1 VCLGATYIQIDA
13 PHYGCRATTR
23 RFQPVPH
30 KRFECGDQGASR
42 PTMPSRPGRPGQ
54 LSWRPRV
61 LLGGGGGISS
71 GSRRSASA
79 DGRGCPGGSYS
90 GSGDSG
96 VQGSFARRCPSFA
109 ERPVRLGAR
118 REGPRL
124 IMVEG
129 KVSESFGPT
138 LGEWRG
144 DASHGKESRLRFL
157 QRTLGLMENP
167 AGSIRYQLLH
177 RAASSVITGEQF
189 RAAAAVMLVHS
200 FSEQHV
206 GWSDYQSFA
215 ALFGVDAIEGV
226 VHRLGRDSR
235 IPLFGVWLWVT
246 VRSWEVEAELLDL
259 GCGARVAAAVPRFS
273 PPGKSTGICHPAPCP
288 GRATYSPA
296 STHKTHLSER
306 LRRQE
311 ERPLPAICN
320 PLPKPDLT

>member
-1 VCLGATYIQIDA
+1 MGVEPPLDASSLFLIKGSSAGIKEHRDRQCRPARAGLGN
-13 PHYGCRATTR
+13 
-23 RFQPVPH
+23 
-30 KRFECGDQGASR
+30 
-42 PTMPSRPGRPGQ
+42 
-54 LSWRPRV
+54 
-61 LLGGGGGISS
+61 
-71 GSRRSASA
+71 
-79 DGRGCPGGSYS
+79 CPGDPAYCWEAAEGFPPEVAEALQRTDEAALADLTPVLATPEFKVPLP
-90 GSGDSG
+90 GG
-96 VQGSFARRCPSFA
+96 VRPSQNDLFVLARGA
-109 ERPVRLGAR
+109 KGPVS
-118 REGPRL
+118 

-235 IPLFGVWLWVT
+235 IPLFGVWV
-246 VRSWEVEAELLDL
+246 VGNCSFL
-259 GCGARVAAAVPRFS
+259 GS
-273 PPGKSTGICHPAPCP
+273 
-288 GRATYSPA
+288 
-296 STHKTHLSER
+296 
-306 LRRQE
+306 
-311 ERPLPAICN
+311 
-320 PLPKPDLT
+320 

>member
-1 VCLGATYIQIDA
+1 VWWASSAGGAPPLGRGVHLFACAHSPHRQDYDAFSDLWVNFWSRKRSGHVYPTLESYLSDVVQILREEVEELVCLGATYIQIDA

-138 LGEWRG
+138 LG
-144 DASHGKESRLRFL
+144 A
-157 QRTLGLMENP
+157 
-167 AGSIRYQLLH
+167 
-177 RAASSVITGEQF
+177 
-189 RAAAAVMLVHS
+189 
-200 FSEQHV
+200 
-206 GWSDYQSFA
+206 
-215 ALFGVDAIEGV
+215 
-226 VHRLGRDSR
+226 
-235 IPLFGVWLWVT
+235 
-246 VRSWEVEAELLDL
+246 
-259 GCGARVAAAVPRFS
+259 
-273 PPGKSTGICHPAPCP
+273 
-288 GRATYSPA
+288 
-296 STHKTHLSER
+296 
-306 LRRQE
+306 
-311 ERPLPAICN
+311 
-320 PLPKPDLT
+320 